1 MKRSCVFLH
10 FFQDGLPQLP
20 SDRRFSYRMS
30 SVSSASSNVSV
41 ADCDEGS
48 CATADPPGA
57 NQQPQDQNAE
67 SKKTEEKGEENKLK

>member
-1 MKRSCVFLH
+1 
-10 FFQDGLPQLP
+10 
-20 SDRRFSYRMS
+20 MS

-48 CATADPPGA
+48 CATTDPPGA

-67 SKKTEEKGEENKLK
+67 SKKTEEKGEENKLN